1 MAKALLFDLDGT
13 LVDTA
18 PDLAAALHRLQA
30 ELGQP
35 LTPFEQ
41 LRPLVSQGARGMLRG
56 GFGLSPDAPDY
67 APLAQR
73 FLAHYAQALC
83 VHSVLFPG
91 MEPLLRTLE
100 SRGIP
105 WGIVTNKVERLAR
118 PLIDALGLTARAA
131 CIADERL
138 VLDPGFGFGK
148 TLEHNLAL
156 LRHLPETTVDGL
168 PVLAG
173 MSRKTML
180 GALTG
185 KPVADRLAASV
196 TAHLLAAQRGARIL
210 RVHDVATTRDAL
222 TVWQAVAA

>member
-131 CIADERL
+131 CIVGGDTAPRAKPHPDPLLHACAQAGLQPAHCLYVGDDIRDIQAGRAAGMGTVAAAYGYLGCDEPLAHWNADHTIHHPSEL
-138 VLDPGFGFGK
+138 
-148 TLEHNLAL
+148 LAL
-156 LRHLPETTVDGL
+156 IDTDNH
-168 PVLAG
+168 
-173 MSRKTML
+173 KT
-180 GALTG
+180 
-185 KPVADRLAASV
+185 
-196 TAHLLAAQRGARIL
+196 
-210 RVHDVATTRDAL
+210 
-222 TVWQAVAA
+222 